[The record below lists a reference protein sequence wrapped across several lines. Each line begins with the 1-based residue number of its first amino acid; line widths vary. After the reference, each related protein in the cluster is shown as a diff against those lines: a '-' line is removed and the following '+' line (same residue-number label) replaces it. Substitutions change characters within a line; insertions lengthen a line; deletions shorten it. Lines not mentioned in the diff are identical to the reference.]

1 MDKRKLIS
9 LNEDDLLK
17 VEQIVLDRDK
27 EGALDFVK
35 EVIKKQIDRENA
47 SKMKREKI

>member
-1 MDKRKLIS
+1 MEKKKLIS

-17 VEQIVLDRDK
+17 VEQIVIDCDK
-27 EGALDFVK
+27 EGALGFVK

-47 SKMKREKI
+47 SKMKREGV

>member
-1 MDKRKLIS
+1 MDKKKHIS

-17 VEQIVLDRDK
+17 VEQIVVDHDK

-35 EVIKKQIDRENA
+35 EVIKRQVDKDNA
-47 SKMKREKI
+47 SKMKREGE

>member
-1 MDKRKLIS
+1 MTIKKIVNLT
-9 LNEDDLLK
+9 EDDLLK
-17 VEQIVLDRDK
+17 VEQIVIDRDK

-47 SKMKREKI
+47 SKMKRENI